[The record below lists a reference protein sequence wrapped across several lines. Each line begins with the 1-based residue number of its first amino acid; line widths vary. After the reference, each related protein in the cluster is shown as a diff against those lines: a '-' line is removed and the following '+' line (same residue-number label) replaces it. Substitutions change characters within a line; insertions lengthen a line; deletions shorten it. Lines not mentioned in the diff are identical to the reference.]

1 MNTRNDLTDLAQRLI
16 LRAARKAPAPLAA
29 RLQEEWLADLASR
42 SGSLP
47 RLRLALGCCWATA
60 VITRD
65 FSVPQLATSGAAS
78 GHRLQLG
85 DLQHRLP
92 LLSRRTLTFI
102 LIAGLHVLLIYCFA
116 SGFAQHV
123 AASFPD
129 VIHLTF
135 PQESKP
141 QPPPPPTATTA
152 FKLKKIEYSD
162 PAPQGPQNIDYPP
175 DEPLG
180 AKPGD
185 GGGSLLET
193 RVDPPTP
200 HRIIGGPGKGF
211 PTTDE
216 YYPAVS
222 RRISET
228 GAATVRVCVDT
239 QGRLSAA
246 PMLTQSSGSRRID
259 DGALNLATAGSGHYR
274 PSTDDGRPVSSCYPY
289 RIRFVLN

>member
-47 RLRLALGCCWATA
+47 RLRLAIGCCWATA
-60 VITRD
+60 VISRD

-78 GHRLQLG
+78 GHRLHLG
-85 DLQHRLP
+85 DLQQRLP

-116 SGFAQHV
+116 SGFVQHV
-123 AASFPD
+123 AASLPE

-135 PQESKP
+135 PQQSKP
-141 QPPPPPTATTA
+141 QPLPPPTATTE
-152 FKLKKIEYSD
+152 FKPRKIDYLGPPDASQNIEYPPEA
-162 PAPQGPQNIDYPP
+162 PA
-175 DEPLG
+175 G
-180 AKPGD
+180 AKPRDGD
-185 GGGSLLET
+185 GSLHET
-193 RVDPPTP
+193 QVAPPTP
-200 HRIIGGPGKGF
+200 HRVVGGPGKGF
-211 PTTDE
+211 PTTDD

-222 RRISET
+222 RRLSET
-228 GAATVRVCVDT
+228 GAATVQVCVDT
-239 QGRLSAA
+239 QGRLTAA
-246 PMLTQSSGSRRID
+246 PMLTRSSGSRRID

-274 PSTDDGRPVSSCYPY
+274 PSTEDGQPVSSCYPY

>member
-1 MNTRNDLTDLAQRLI
+1 MNARNDQTDLARRLI

-47 RLRLALGCCWATA
+47 RLRLAIGCCWATA

-85 DLQHRLP
+85 ELQQRLP

-116 SGFAQHV
+116 SGFVQHV
-123 AASFPD
+123 AASLPE
-129 VIHLTF
+129 VIHLSF
-135 PQESKP
+135 PQQSRP
-141 QPPPPPTATTA
+141 QPPPPPTAATE
-152 FKLKKIEYSD
+152 FKPTKIDYLGPPPEV
-162 PAPQGPQNIDYPP
+162 PQNIEYPP
-175 DEPLG
+175 EAPAG
-180 AKPGD
+180 AKPRDGD
-185 GGGSLLET
+185 GSVHET
-193 RVDPPTP
+193 RVGPPTP
-200 HRIIGGPGKGF
+200 QRIIGGPGKGF
-211 PTTDE
+211 PTTDD

-228 GAATVRVCVDT
+228 GAATVQVCVDT
-239 QGRLSAA
+239 QGRLIGA
-246 PMLTQSSGSRRID
+246 PTLTQSSGSRRID
-259 DGALNLATAGSGHYR
+259 DGALNLARAASGHYR
-274 PSTDDGRPVSSCYPY
+274 PSTDDGQPVSSCYPY